1 MPDQKKKF
9 AVRDY
14 DVMLRPHVSEKTIAL
29 QLKGVYTFEVHPDAN
44 KLSVK
49 LAFFNIF
56 GKMPKKVTISNRKG
70 KEVRTARTQG
80 TRASWKK
87 ATITMPKG
95 EMVNDLS
102 YA

>member
-1 MPDQKKKF
+1 MSDPTKKF

-14 DVMLRPHVSEKTIAL
+14 EVMLRPHVSEKTITLAT
-29 QLKGVYTFEVHPDAN
+29 KGVYTFEVHPDAN

-56 GKMPKKVTISNRKG
+56 GKMPQKVTISNYQG
-70 KEVRTARTQG
+70 KTVRTGRTQG

-87 ATITMPKG
+87 ATISLPKG
-95 EMVNDLS
+95 ETINDLS

>member
-1 MPDQKKKF
+1 MADSKKKF

-14 DVMLRPHVSEKTIAL
+14 EVMLRPHISEKTIAL
-29 QLKGVYTFEVHPDAN
+29 QQKGVYTFEVHPDAN

-56 GKMPKKVTISNRKG
+56 GTMPEKVTISNHHG
-70 KEVRTARTQG
+70 KTVRSGRTTG

-87 ATITMPKG
+87 ATITLAKG
-95 EMVNDLS
+95 QMVNDLN